1 MHLFR
6 KAKTNKDGG
15 LVGHL
20 KFSKRTDRYHAE
32 VVKEEKQYSYFPYMA
47 ARMLSTRKEFQGIFS
62 SRSDV
67 DEFNPKQIAPT
78 LGMKEVPSTEQL
90 LKAPSRFTMKL
101 KESENK

>member
-15 LVGHL
+15 LVGHR

-32 VVKEEKQYSYFPYMA
+32 VVKDEKQYFYLSYMA
-47 ARMLSTRKEFQGIFS
+47 AGMLSKRKEFQGIFS
-62 SRSDV
+62 SRLDV
-67 DEFNPKQIAPT
+67 NEFNPKQIAPT
-78 LGMKEVPSTEQL
+78 LGMKEAPPTEQL
-90 LKAPSRFTMKL
+90 LKAPSRFSMKL